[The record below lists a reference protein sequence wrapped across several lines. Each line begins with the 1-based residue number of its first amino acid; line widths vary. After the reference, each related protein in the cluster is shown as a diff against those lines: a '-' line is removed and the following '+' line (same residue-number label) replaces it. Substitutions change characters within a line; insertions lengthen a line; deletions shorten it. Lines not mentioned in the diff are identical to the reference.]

1 MNGIGSD
8 SRTAEIGD
16 VRLTL
21 YRHHPA
27 RSPQGVMLMFHG
39 NSGNAE
45 ALRDFAIPLSE
56 RLGLIVVAP
65 LFDRKR
71 FPPVAYQRGHV
82 TDGRGRPRDPTG
94 WTTRLVPALL
104 DWAQQGRGL
113 PYWLWGF
120 SAGAQFL
127 SRVAAFQPLPREPER
142 YVIVSPSVHVQ
153 PLIGRWPQGEAA
165 PYGLGGLFETE
176 EERQV
181 QRRYLGRPLTLC
193 VGAEDDEATD
203 PTLGRNRAARR
214 QGPDRLSRAART
226 FDLGAMTAL
235 RLGCDFGWQLK
246 IVPGIGHSARDMLE
260 PLTAMS
266 VMGLLPDIRPKEES
280 PSGQLPFELPPQR
293 KPGPKVR
300 IAGRWFDLPRKT

>member
-1 MNGIGSD
+1 MTGIGSD
-8 SRTAEIGD
+8 TCTAEFGD
-16 VRLTL
+16 VRLDV
-21 YRHHPA
+21 YRHRPA
-27 RSPQGVMLMFHG
+27 RAAQGLMLMFHG

-45 ALRDFAIPLSE
+45 ALRDFAIPLAE
-56 RLGLIVVAP
+56 RLGLIIVAP

-71 FPPVAYQRGHV
+71 FPPVAYQRGHI
-82 TDGRGRPRDPTG
+82 TDGRGRPRDPG
-94 WTTRLVPALL
+94 RWTTRLVLALL
-104 DWAQQGRGL
+104 DWAQEGRGL

-153 PLIGRWPQGEAA
+153 PTVGRWPQGEAA
-165 PYGLGGLFETE
+165 PYGLGGVFEE
-176 EERQV
+176 AEERRV
-181 QRRYLGRPLTLC
+181 QRRYLERPVTLC
-193 VGAEDDEATD
+193 VGADDTELTD

-246 IVPGIGHSARDMLE
+246 IVPGIGHSARDMLA
-260 PLTAMS
+260 PQTAMA
-266 VMGLLPDIRPKEES
+266 VMGLLPDARPE
-280 PSGQLPFELPPQR
+280 GQGLRDELPFELVPAR
-293 KPGPKVR
+293 KSGPKIRVG
-300 IAGRWFDLPRKT
+300 GRWFDLPRKT